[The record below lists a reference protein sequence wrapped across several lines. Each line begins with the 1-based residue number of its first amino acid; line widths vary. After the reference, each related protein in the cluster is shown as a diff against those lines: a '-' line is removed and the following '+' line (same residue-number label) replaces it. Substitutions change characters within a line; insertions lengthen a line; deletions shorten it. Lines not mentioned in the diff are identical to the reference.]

1 MPSFITKYLVY
12 VYASAAAALFAVVLW
27 GAYNYHTNTVASL
40 EKTIGEKTEQV
51 AKAEESRDN
60 AVQEVKIVDLSSR
73 NTVAILEEVEKLTG
87 MSKKQ
92 SSGVAKEVKAR
103 VALVE
108 QHYSNKP
115 ATLENEA
122 LKQREITTI
131 RLNGLWITYC
141 IRNPHDTDCVK

>member
-1 MPSFITKYLVY
+1 MNFLVKYKLLA
-12 VYASAAAALFAVVLW
+12 YAAAVAALFGVLLW
-27 GAYNYHTNTVASL
+27 GAYNYHTSTVTTL
-40 EKTIGEKTEQV
+40 EKTIGEKTAQV
-51 AKAEESRDN
+51 AKAQESRDN
-60 AVQEVKIVDLSSR
+60 AVQEVKIVDLSAR

-92 SSGVAKEVKAR
+92 STGVAKEVKAR

-108 QHYSNKP
+108 QHYSDKP

-141 IRNPHDTDCVK
+141 IRNPHDKDCVK

>member
-1 MPSFITKYLVY
+1 MNFLVKYKLLAY
-12 VYASAAAALFAVVLW
+12 AAAAIALLATLLW
-27 GAYNYHTNTVASL
+27 GAYNYHTSTVTTL

-108 QHYSNKP
+108 QHYSSKP

>member
-1 MPSFITKYLVY
+1 MKFIAKYSVY
-12 VYASAAAALFAVVLW
+12 FYAVPALALLAAVFW
-27 GAYNYHTNTVASL
+27 GAYNYHTRTVTSL
-40 EKTIGEKTEQV
+40 EKTVAEKTEQV
-51 AKAEESRDN
+51 AKAEELRDN

-108 QHYSNKP
+108 QHYSSKP

-141 IRNPHDTDCVK
+141 IRNPHDKDCVK